1 MTKPDPLKDEVELL
15 WQRLVNASTE
25 AERTRLREE
34 YTKAYQSYKKLML
47 IRADDPLPASS
58 TSSQRQAMEP
68 GCPSPFEHGDYRE
81 YLLAWMR
88 FAKEKRH
95 GLLADFASATGL
107 SLEQVI
113 KVLKRAKRLEPQ
125 AHRKVMAFIAL
136 PATEEAFLDALYHL
150 SETDSKQ
157 VWRSAMKHITSFAA
171 YRRSNPAEYEAWRYL
186 SHWYYVAIRELATLP
201 GFHADA
207 EWVQARLRNKVPLVD
222 IRKALEFL
230 EKAGFF
236 SRLPDGSVKAHVK
249 FIQCSGGVYRMSL
262 RAFHRQMLEQSVDA
276 IESVPTMERLLLGHT
291 LAVSPTTRDEVFR
304 ILNEAVEKIQ
314 NLPAGEQEGDLVYH
328 IELGAIPLSQQGSK

>member
-1 MTKPDPLKDEVELL
+1 MTQPNLLKDQVELL
-15 WQRLVNASTE
+15 WQRLVNASNET
-25 AERTRLREE
+25 ERTRLREE

-47 IRADDPLPASS
+47 IRSDAPLPTSS
-58 TSSQRQAMEP
+58 TSPHRQPMEP

-88 FAKEKRH
+88 FVKEKRP
-95 GLLADFASATGL
+95 GLLADFSRATGL

-113 KVLKRAKRLEPQ
+113 KVLKRAKRLEPV

-136 PATEEAFLDALYHL
+136 PATEEAFLDALYLL

-171 YRRSNPAEYEAWRYL
+171 YRRSNPDEYEAWRYL

-201 GFHADA
+201 GFLADA
-207 EWVQARLRNKVPLVD
+207 EWVQSRLRKKVPLVE

-230 EKAGFF
+230 EKTGFF

-249 FIQCSGGVYRMSL
+249 FVQCSGGVYRMSL
-262 RAFHRQMLEQSVDA
+262 RAFHRQMLEQSIEA

-291 LAVSPTTRDEVFR
+291 LAVSPATREVAFR
-304 ILNEAVEKIQ
+304 ILNEAIEKIQ
-314 NLPAGEQEGDLVYH
+314 ALPAGELAGDLVYH
-328 IELGAIPLSQQGSK
+328 IEFSAIPLTQTGV